1 MIFYFFNTK
10 MWMLSFLLLTGFT
23 TLRAQSVPKEFSLG
37 EAIEY
42 GLKNQS
48 AIQKTDLEAI
58 KTKYRINEAISG
70 YFPQLRANVGFT
82 DNLILPTSIL
92 PGAIFGQPNDVA
104 VQFGTQYNLS
114 TTFDAV
120 QLIYDQSLIT
130 ALKSLKEA
138 ERVTSLSKEKV
149 EEQAAYDI
157 ASAYF
162 GAQISILQRG
172 ILEANISKLDS
183 LMLIVKSQI
192 NNGFAKP
199 VDYNRLKVTRTNL
212 MTDIQNIDQ
221 GYNIQL
227 TILKYFMNYPL
238 DSTISLTTD
247 IVKNINIDSALI
259 DDNNISSIDLK
270 LLQSQRRLTEMNID
284 QVNAGYFPTLSFNFR
299 YGYQAQQNKIN
310 FFNKDANWFA
320 YSSIGLN
327 LNVPIFDGLNKKYKV
342 DQLKIQLKQS
352 KLDEEMLNDALNM
365 QLKNAQ
371 NKVDI
376 NKASVEQQFNNVKI
390 AEEVYQVT
398 RSQYQSGFAPM
409 TDLLN
414 AETAIREAQTNYL
427 KSLAQVKLSELEV
440 LKISGNINTI
450 KNY

>member
-1 MIFYFFNTK
+1 

-23 TLRAQSVPKEFSLG
+23 ALRAQSVPKEFSLG

-104 VQFGTQYNLS
+104 VQFGTQYNLN

-138 ERVTSLSKEKV
+138 EKVTSLSKEKV

-270 LLQSQRRLTEMNID
+270 LLQSQRRLTEILK
-284 QVNAGYFPTLSFNFR
+284 QG
-299 YGYQAQQNKIN
+299 I
-310 FFNKDANWFA
+310 
-320 YSSIGLN
+320 LN
-327 LNVPIFDGLNKKYKV
+327 L
-342 DQLKIQLKQS
+342 
-352 KLDEEMLNDALNM
+352 A
-365 QLKNAQ
+365 
-371 NKVDI
+371 
-376 NKASVEQQFNNVKI
+376 
-390 AEEVYQVT
+390 
-398 RSQYQSGFAPM
+398 
-409 TDLLN
+409 
-414 AETAIREAQTNYL
+414 
-427 KSLAQVKLSELEV
+427 
-440 LKISGNINTI
+440 
-450 KNY
+450 